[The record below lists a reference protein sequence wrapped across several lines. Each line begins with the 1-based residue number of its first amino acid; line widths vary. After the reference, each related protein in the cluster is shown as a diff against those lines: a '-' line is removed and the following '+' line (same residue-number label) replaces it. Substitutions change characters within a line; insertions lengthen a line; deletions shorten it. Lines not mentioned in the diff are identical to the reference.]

1 MISHRGP
8 LAWFAGHHVAANLI
22 MIGIL
27 IAGALSVF
35 HAKLEVFP
43 EFDTDTIT
51 VQVPYRGATPSDAEE
66 GVCIRVEEAIASIE
80 GIKRL
85 RSTAMEGMGTV
96 TVELYEN
103 ADDQKVLDDVKA
115 AVDRIETFPAETE
128 KPVVALADTRR
139 RVITVAVFGDAT
151 EKTLKALAEHIRDDL
166 TARKGISQVEI
177 GGVRR
182 YEISIE
188 VSEDSL
194 RRYGLSFQQVAAAV
208 RASSLDL
215 PGGAVKTNGGEIL
228 LRTKGQKYHGE
239 EFEHITLVTR
249 PDGTRLLLSDVATVI
264 DGFEDSDTASL
275 FDGKP
280 AALIQV
286 YRVGDE
292 DALSVAGITKDYL
305 DEIGPTLPMGISV
318 ATWDDDSIILRQR
331 IGLLLRNA
339 RLGLILV
346 FLCLVLFLDLRL
358 AIWSTMGIPISF
370 LGGLW
375 LAPYF
380 GVSINMI
387 SLFAF
392 IIVLGIV
399 VDDAI
404 VVGENI
410 FSYLEKGMRPIDAAI
425 QGVRDMA
432 VPVTFAVITT
442 IAAFAPLLFVTGLM
456 GKVMRQVPI
465 IVIAVLAM
473 SLVEALIIL
482 PAHLSGK
489 KLNFSLLTA
498 LLSILEPIQRRA
510 QKGLDFVINGP
521 YHRTLELALEWRYTT
536 VSLAVTALLVV
547 LGLIGSG
554 YLKFTLMPKVDADN
568 MVAFLT
574 MPQGT
579 PVEVTEAILAD
590 IEIAAQKIASE
601 VDAEDPAG
609 AQRLIQHT
617 SLTVGQKPSQ
627 GSHGPTAVNS
637 VGGSSSNIGE
647 VNVELLGSD
656 VRTVSSNHLV
666 NLWRDRVGEV
676 PGAVNLTFQSS
687 MFSGG
692 DAISVQLAHHSFPT
706 LLKAVARLEESVSGY
721 PGVKDVGNS
730 FLLGKRELELQ
741 LTTEGRTLGLTLS
754 DLGRQVRAAFYGEE
768 AQRIQRGRD
777 DVRVMVR
784 YPENERR
791 SLADIEN
798 MRIRL
803 PSGAETPFTTVAEV
817 TEGRSYATINRTDR
831 RRVVTV
837 TADVDAAAANAN
849 EINQELRTSVLP
861 SLVRDFPGLVFSF
874 EGEQRNQQE
883 SMGSLKTNFIVAQL
897 AIFALLAIPFR
908 SYLQPLIVMSAI
920 PFGLVGA
927 VVGHVIMGYNLSLL
941 SIFGM
946 VALTGVV
953 VNDSLIMV
961 DLINRERARGISLNQ
976 AIRDSGTRRF
986 RPIMLTTATT
996 FLGLS
1001 PMILETSLQA
1011 RFLIPMAI
1019 SLGFGIVFATT
1030 ITLILVPVLY
1040 KILDDIRTLLGI
1052 EEHDTADGE
1061 ETESKTIDLIE
1072 MGDMA

>member
-1 MISHRGP
+1 
-8 LAWFAGHHVAANLI
+8 

-27 IAGALSVF
+27 VAGALSVF

-43 EFDTDTIT
+43 EIDTDTIT
-51 VQVPYRGATPSDAEE
+51 IQVPYRGATPADAEE

-85 RSTAMEGMGTV
+85 RSSAMEGLGTV
-96 TVELYEN
+96 TAELYEN

-151 EKTLKALAEHIRDDL
+151 EKTLKAIAEHIRDDL
-166 TARKGISQVEI
+166 TAKEGISQVEI
-177 GGVRR
+177 SGVRR

-188 VSEDSL
+188 VSEDAL

-208 RASSLDL
+208 RLSSLDL
-215 PGGAVKTNGGEIL
+215 PGGAVKTHGGEIL
-228 LRTKGQKYHGE
+228 LRTKGQMYHGE
-239 EFEHITLVTR
+239 EFENITLITR

-292 DALSVAGITKDYL
+292 DALSVADITKEYL
-305 DEIGPTLPMGISV
+305 NEVGPTLPTGISV

-358 AIWSTMGIPISF
+358 AIWATMGIPISF

-380 GVSINMI
+380 GVSINMV

-410 FSYLEKGMRPIDAAI
+410 FSYLEQGIRPIDAAI

-442 IAAFAPLLFVTGLM
+442 IAAFAPILFVSGMM
-456 GKVMRQVPI
+456 GKVMKQIPI
-465 IVIAVLAM
+465 IVIAVLSM
-473 SLVEALIIL
+473 SLLEALIIL
-482 PAHLSGK
+482 PAHLSGR
-489 KLNFSLLTA
+489 KLNFSLLSG
-498 LLSILEPIQRRA
+498 LLSLLEPIQRRA
-510 QKGLDFVINGP
+510 QKGLDWVIRGP
-521 YHRTLELALEWRYTT
+521 YHTLLELALEWRYAT
-536 VSLAVTALLVV
+536 VSLAVSILLLV
-547 LGLIGSG
+547 LGLVASG

-579 PVEVTEAILAD
+579 PVEVTEGILAK
-590 IEIAAQKIASE
+590 IERAAQEIAAE
-601 VDAEDPAG
+601 VDEEDPDDEHT
-609 AQRLIQHT
+609 LIQHT

-627 GSHGPTAVNS
+627 GAHGPMAQRNI
-637 VGGSSSNIGE
+637 GGSSSNIGE
-647 VNVELLGSD
+647 VNIELLGSD

-706 LLKAVARLEESVSGY
+706 LLKAVTRLEEAVSGY

-741 LTTEGRTLGLTLS
+741 LTVEGRTLGLTLS

-784 YPENERR
+784 YPESDRK

-803 PSGAETPFTTVAEV
+803 PNGAEAPFTTVARV

-837 TADVDAAAANAN
+837 TADVDAAVANAN

-861 SLVRDFPGLVFSF
+861 GLVRDFPGLVFSF

-927 VVGHVIMGYNLSLL
+927 VVGHVIMGYDLSLL
-941 SIFGM
+941 SVFGM

-961 DLINRERARGISLNQ
+961 DLINRERARNISLDQ

-1040 KILDDIRTLLGI
+1040 RILADLRLFLGI
-1052 EEHDTADGE
+1052 KEHDDDDFGDISTGE
-1061 ETESKTIDLIE
+1061 LKLDET
-1072 MGDMA
+1072 GDMA

>member
-1 MISHRGP
+1 MNSRKGI
-8 LAWFAGHHVAANLI
+8 LAWFAGHHVAANL
-22 MIGIL
+22 MMVGVL
-27 IAGALSVF
+27 VGGALTVM

-51 VQVPYRGATPSDAEE
+51 IQVPYRGATPSDAEE
-66 GVCIRVEEAIASIE
+66 GVCIRVEEAIASVE
-80 GIKRL
+80 GIKRI
-85 RSTAMEGMGTV
+85 RSAAMEGMGTV
-96 TVELYEN
+96 TVELYED

-139 RVITVAVFGDAT
+139 RVITVAVFGNAS

-166 TARKGISQVEI
+166 TARDGISQAEI
-177 GGVRR
+177 GGVRK

-188 VSEDSL
+188 VSEKAL
-194 RRYGLSFQQVAAAV
+194 RRYGLSFQQVANAV
-208 RASSLDL
+208 RLSSLDL
-215 PGGAVKTNGGEIL
+215 PGGAVKTRGGEIL
-228 LRTKGQKYHGE
+228 LRTKGQKYRGE
-239 EFEHITLVTR
+239 EFENITLMTR
-249 PDGTRLLLSDVATVI
+249 PDGTRLLLKDVATVV

-292 DALSVAGITKDYL
+292 DALSVAGITKAYL
-305 DEIGPTLPMGISV
+305 EELEPTLPAGISV

-346 FLCLVLFLDLRL
+346 FLCLVVFLDLRL
-358 AIWSTMGIPISF
+358 AIWATMGIPISF

-410 FSYLEKGMRPIDAAI
+410 FSYLERGMSPIDAAVR
-425 QGVRDMA
+425 GVREMA
-432 VPVTFAVITT
+432 VPVTFAVVTT

-456 GKVMRQVPI
+456 GKVMKQVPI
-465 IVIAVLAM
+465 IVIAVLSM
-473 SLVEALIIL
+473 SLVEALLIL
-482 PAHLSGK
+482 PAHLSGHRRRIPF
-489 KLNFSLLTA
+489 LPV
-498 LLSILEPIQRRA
+498 LLSILRPIQKKA
-510 QKGLDFVINGP
+510 QGALDRFINGP
-521 YHRTLELALEWRYTT
+521 YRRLLETALEWRYAT
-536 VSLAVTALLVV
+536 VAVSIATLFVI
-547 LGLIGSG
+547 LGLVASG

-568 MVAFLT
+568 MVAYLT

-579 PVEVTEAILAD
+579 PVEVTEDILAR
-590 IEIAAQKIASE
+590 IEKAARE
-601 VDAEDPAG
+601 VAAEVEEEDPTHNRG
-609 AQRLIQHT
+609 LIRHT
-617 SLTVGQKPSQ
+617 SLTVGEKPSQ
-627 GSHGPTAVNS
+627 GAHGPISKRNIL
-637 VGGSSSNIGE
+637 GSSSNIGE

-656 VRTVSSNHLV
+656 VRTASSNRLV

-676 PGAVNLTFQSS
+676 PGAVNLLYQSS
-687 MFSGG
+687 IFSGG
-692 DAISVQLAHHSFPT
+692 DAISVQLAHKSFPT
-706 LLKAVARLEESVSGY
+706 LLKAIDRLQEAVSRY

-730 FLLGKRELELQ
+730 FLLGKRELELE
-741 LTTEGRTLGLTLS
+741 LTDEGRTLGLTLS

-768 AQRIQRGRD
+768 VQRIQRGRD

-784 YPENERR
+784 YPESERR

-803 PSGAETPFTTVAEV
+803 PGGAEAPFTTVARV
-817 TEGRSYATINRTDR
+817 TEGRSYATIDRTDR

-837 TADVDAAAANAN
+837 TADVDPEVANAN
-849 EINQELRTSVLP
+849 EINQELRNSVLP
-861 SLVRDFPGLVFSF
+861 GLVRDFPGLVFSF

-883 SMGSLKTNFIVAQL
+883 SMGSLKVNFIVAQL

-927 VVGHVIMGYNLSLL
+927 VIGHVIMGYDLSLL
-941 SIFGM
+941 SVFGM

-961 DLINRERARGISLNQ
+961 DLINRERAGNISLDQ

-996 FLGLS
+996 FLGLM

-1019 SLGFGIVFATT
+1019 SLGFGIVFATS

-1040 KILDDIRTLLGI
+1040 RILADIRTLLGI
-1052 EEHDTADGE
+1052 GDDEHQFTDFDAVP
-1061 ETESKTIDLIE
+1061 
-1072 MGDMA
+1072 